1 MCIRDRGA
9 IPEST
14 PPPPAATPAPAPLP
28 PKLVVTRA
36 ATEFNLL
43 VPGTMLA
50 IALLGL
56 LLAALSALA
65 GSKTGRLEGVG
76 HAWREAAWR
85 TSGAWNDFTDWLRIG
100 R

>member
-1 MCIRDRGA
+1 
-9 IPEST
+9 
-14 PPPPAATPAPAPLP
+14 
-28 PKLVVTRA
+28 VVTRSA
-36 ATEFNLL
+36 DDANLL

-56 LLAALSALA
+56 LVAAGSAFAAKRSGRLA
-65 GSKTGRLEGVG
+65 GVS

-85 TSGAWNDFTDWLRIG
+85 TSGTWGDFTDWLRAG

>member
-1 MCIRDRGA
+1 
-9 IPEST
+9 
-14 PPPPAATPAPAPLP
+14 
-28 PKLVVTRA
+28 
-36 ATEFNLL
+36 
-43 VPGTMLA
+43 MLA

-65 GSKTGRLEGVG
+65 ASRTGRFAGVG

-85 TSGAWNDFTDWLRIG
+85 TSGTWNDFTDWLRIG